1 MNELIEDSGRSPT
14 ILPVALRAATREE
27 YGYFFHLYRDSLS
40 GYFRQ
45 TLGWEDDFR
54 RAAFRVSY
62 PVARCQAIVV
72 DGVSRAAGVLSTQ
85 VCEDGGVEVAL
96 LLVDPAF
103 QSRQIGATLLHRVC
117 DAAHR
122 DGRAVKLQTFK
133 LNERAARFYLR
144 QGFQIVAEDEYYLH
158 FRCVPCDAGPTVPA
172 LLSACV
178 DTQLDAGRDRAA
190 ARLDVDA
197 ATSSTRSGPP
207 NACTTAAL
215 IDWPMERSLQ
225 GTL

>member
-1 MNELIEDSGRSPT
+1 MNALIEDPGQGPT
-14 ILPVALRAATREE
+14 IPPVALRAATRED
-27 YGYFFHLYRDSLS
+27 YRYFFHLYRDSLS

-62 PVARCQAIVV
+62 PVVRCQAIVV

-103 QSRQIGATLLHRVC
+103 QSRGIGAALLHRIC

-122 DGRAVKLQTFK
+122 EGRAVKLQTFK

-144 QGFQIVAEDEYYLH
+144 QGFRIVAEDQYYQH
-158 FRCVPCDAGPTVPA
+158 FRRAPCDAAPA
-172 LLSACV
+172 ISAI
-178 DTQLDAGRDRAA
+178 QPA
-190 ARLDVDA
+190 
-197 ATSSTRSGPP
+197 SGG
-207 NACTTAAL
+207 AL
-215 IDWPMERSLQ
+215 PR
-225 GTL
+225 

>member
-1 MNELIEDSGRSPT
+1 MNALIEDSSRGPA

-27 YGYFFHLYRDSLS
+27 YGYFFHLYRNALS

-54 RAAFRVSY
+54 RTAFRVSY
-62 PVARCQAIVV
+62 PIARCQAIVV

-96 LLVDPAF
+96 LLVDPAC
-103 QSRQIGATLLHRVC
+103 QRRGIGTTLLHRVC

-122 DGRAVKLQTFK
+122 EGRAVKLQTFK

-144 QGFQIVAEDEYYLH
+144 QGFQIVTEDEYYLH
-158 FRCVPCDAGPTVPA
+158 FRRVPCGADPTVAAP
-172 LLSACV
+172 LSACV
-178 DTQLDAGRDRAA
+178 D
-190 ARLDVDA
+190 ARLT
-197 ATSSTRSGPP
+197 TSCAGSWAIPVGIAGAGCAGSRDQLARKP
-207 NACTTAAL
+207 
-215 IDWPMERSLQ
+215 
-225 GTL
+225 